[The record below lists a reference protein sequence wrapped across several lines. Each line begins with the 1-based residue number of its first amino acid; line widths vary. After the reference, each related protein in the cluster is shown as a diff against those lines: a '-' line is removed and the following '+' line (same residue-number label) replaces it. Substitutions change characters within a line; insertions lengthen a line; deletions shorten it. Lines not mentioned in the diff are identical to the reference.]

1 MERPHFEKPFADGIL
16 DSRASA
22 RTPPLLLVMDADGRN
37 LGMLRNALGHDH
49 RLASVANGD
58 EVLDF
63 CHLQLPDLVLLT
75 WQAPDTN
82 GLATCGRLKGNPSTR
97 YIPVIMLAKQQNADE
112 EVQCLDAGAV
122 DFIHQ
127 PVSDAVLRAR
137 IQTHLMLRQKAKQIL
152 AFNATLER
160 RMEESA
166 SELRATVETLHDFH
180 SRLID
185 SEARATLSTVVAS
198 VSHELTTP
206 ITNSM
211 LTANM
216 LVDQTRSLNDLIDSG
231 RLKRAELGVFLR
243 VLNEGSAL
251 MERNLQRANALIGS
265 FKQVAFDQM
274 SEEQREFDLADT
286 VKEVV
291 DSMMPGLKGKPH
303 RIVVDIPQGI
313 VMDSVP
319 GRLGQVIINLINNAY
334 LHAFDGRDD
343 GVLVISAARSGDKIQ
358 LSFRDNGVGIPAEN
372 LDRLFEPFFTTKKG
386 KGGTGL
392 GMPIVENLVRRSLGG
407 SISVHSE
414 LGAGTTFHVVMPPAR
429 SKGEWVN

>member
-1 MERPHFEKPFADGIL
+1 METPHFEKPFADGLL

-22 RTPPLLLVMDADGRN
+22 RQPPLLLVMDAQADNFGR
-37 LGMLRNALGHDH
+37 LRNALSRDH
-49 RLASVANGD
+49 RLACVTCGD

-75 WQAPDTN
+75 WQAPEPN
-82 GLATCGRLKGNPSTR
+82 GLAICRRLKENPATR
-97 YIPVIMLAKQQNADE
+97 YIPVIIVAQPQDADE
-112 EVQCLDAGAV
+112 EVQGLDAGAV

-216 LVDQTRSLNDLIDSG
+216 LVDQTRNLNDMIDAG
-231 RLKRAELGVFLR
+231 QLKRAELGVFLR
-243 VLNEGSAL
+243 VLNEGAAL
-251 MERNLQRANALIGS
+251 MERNLKRANALIGS

-274 SEEQREFDLADT
+274 SEEQREFDLAET

-319 GRLGQVIINLINNAY
+319 GRLGQVIINLINYGMVLFSHLPYLALLKSGFMAVIVGSFLSLFGGILPAY
-334 LHAFDGRDD
+334 K
-343 GVLVISAARSGDKIQ
+343 AAKMEPVD
-358 LSFRDNGVGIPAEN
+358 AM
-372 LDRLFEPFFTTKKG
+372 RLE
-386 KGGTGL
+386 
-392 GMPIVENLVRRSLGG
+392 V
-407 SISVHSE
+407 
-414 LGAGTTFHVVMPPAR
+414 
-429 SKGEWVN
+429 